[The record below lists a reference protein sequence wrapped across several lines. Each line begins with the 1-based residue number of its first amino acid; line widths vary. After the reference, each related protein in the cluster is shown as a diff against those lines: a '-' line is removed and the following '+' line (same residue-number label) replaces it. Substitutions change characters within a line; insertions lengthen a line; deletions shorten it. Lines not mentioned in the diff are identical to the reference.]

1 MVTNYKLSNIQV
13 LRRGAHVDDRD
24 GLTDMTLL
32 HYACKAG
39 AGLFLHNTAFTQL
52 LYYCN
57 VQYNAICVV
66 IELSKYSGVK

>member
-1 MVTNYKLSNIQV
+1 MVTNYKLFNIQV

-39 AGLFLHNTAFTQL
+39 AGMLMFLHNSTSTKL
-52 LYYCN
+52 IILW
-57 VQYNAICVV
+57 
-66 IELSKYSGVK
+66 